1 MRRVLTAVAGAATL
15 VLPISNAVAAGI
27 QKTKPKHK
35 TAKKHTVAKKHPK
48 KHVVTV
54 RRTVTGA
61 LGGAGQWG
69 EVQVTLVV
77 KKTTT
82 IIGKKKTVKRTITG
96 LKVPVYPDH
105 TDRSVFINQ
114 QAIPMLEQEELQA
127 RYTTNIYLIGGATYT
142 SQGFLQSLQSA
153 LLKAHRV

>member
-15 VLPISNAVAAGI
+15 FLPIANAVAAGI
-27 QKTKPKHK
+27 QKAKPKHK
-35 TAKKHTVAKKHPK
+35 TATKHAKATKPK
-48 KHVVTV
+48 KHAVTV
-54 RRTVTGA
+54 TKTVTGD
-61 LGGAGQWG
+61 LGSAGQWG

-82 IIGKKKTVKRTITG
+82 TVGKKKHVKRTVTG
-96 LKVPVYPDH
+96 LKVPVFPDH

-127 RYTTNIYLIGGATYT
+127 HYTTNIYMIGGATYT

-153 LLKAHRV
+153 LLKVQNA

>member
-1 MRRVLTAVAGAATL
+1 MRKVLTAVAGVATL
-15 VLPISNAVAAGI
+15 FLPIANAVAAGI

-35 TAKKHTVAKKHPK
+35 TATKHAKVAKPK
-48 KHVVTV
+48 KHAVTV
-54 RRTVTGA
+54 MKTVTGD
-61 LGGAGQWG
+61 LGSAGQWG

-82 IIGKKKTVKRTITG
+82 TVGKKKTVKRTVTG
-96 LKVPVYPDH
+96 LKVPVFPDH

-127 RYTTNIYLIGGATYT
+127 HYTTSIYMIGGATYT

-153 LLKAHRV
+153 LLKVQSA